1 MGFNEPTKLQPEIF
15 TFTHSLIPMSNEI
28 NNPDKLPKVAIIG
41 AGNLGVAIA
50 KGLATSIGA
59 ESIWLCRR
67 HLSKIESMAKD
78 GFKLTKDTTEAVSGA
93 NYVFLC
99 VQPHQLPGILDG
111 LKTMLN
117 PQKQVLI
124 STLAGM
130 GSERIQALLPQPFP
144 IVRAMPNTAVAI
156 GESMTCICA
165 NNKVSPQAADQ
176 VKEWFETVGEVMFIE
191 EEHMK
196 AATVLAASG
205 IAFFLRYIRAATQGG
220 IELGFEA
227 EEALTMATA
236 TAKGAASL
244 LMVQGSHPE
253 SEIDKVT
260 TPKGCTIAGLNEM
273 EYQGLSSAVIQGL
286 KKSFD
291 KISSI
296 GDS

>member
-15 TFTHSLIPMSNEI
+15 TFTHSLTPMSNEI

-59 ESIWLCRR
+59 ESIWMCRR

-117 PQKQVLI
+117 PQKQALI

-130 GSERIQALLPQPFP
+130 GSERIQALLSQPFP

-196 AATVLAASG
+196 AATG

-273 EYQGLSSAVIQGL
+273 EYQGLN
-286 KKSFD
+286 KSFD